1 MSSIFDNANLNVTR
15 HSFAPKSDTV
25 RNIDIMS
32 DTMLANQ
39 ALRNIQAKDQQIIQE
54 ANERVELE
62 RQNAQDRINAC
73 YTREL
78 TESQFVNAIDTY
90 QKTCKEYCFKTIL
103 TELYAKSLLIDDDFV
118 TEHAN
123 DIKTLI
129 SDYVD
134 SRGGMKLL
142 DESISRTNSNLLKK
156 IKNICIE
163 TASEVSKRKIKE
175 AQETQDVSL
184 LNFTMT
190 EDEHETFEYKKNEI
204 SPDEIASLV
213 KDKVLTVIKDEKNRQ
228 EREDELKT
236 AIEEELKDDEEV
248 VDTQTAKE
256 ALSRIIIGKSV
267 VENTT
272 LFNAIFRNACN
283 EAFIMN
289 NDPDSSSV
297 DNTSDDV
304 NTTEDDVNGYAPMDD
319 ENYDKRE
326 IDMDKIF
333 TEAVSQYTLMEMLNT
348 LKLEDYSYNNIK
360 SLIGNLVKPIQN
372 VK

>member
-1 MSSIFDNANLNVTR
+1 MSSIFDNANVNVTR
-15 HSFAPKSDTV
+15 HSFAPKSDKV
-25 RNIDIMS
+25 RKIDIMS

-39 ALRNIQAKDQQIIQE
+39 ALRNIHAKEQQIIQE
-54 ANERVELE
+54 ANERADLE
-62 RQNAQDRINAC
+62 RENEQDRLNKC
-73 YTREL
+73 YTRML
-78 TESQFVNAIDTY
+78 TESQMINAIDTY
-90 QKTCKEYCFKTIL
+90 QKTCKEYCFKSIL

-118 TEHAN
+118 NEHAN

-142 DESISRTNSNLLKK
+142 DEAISRTDSNLLKK
-156 IKNICIE
+156 IKNICVE

-175 AQETQDVSL
+175 AQDTQDVSI

-190 EDEHETFEYKKNEI
+190 EDEHDKFEYKKTEI
-204 SPDEIASLV
+204 SPDEIAGLV

-236 AIEEELKDDEEV
+236 AIEEELKNDEEV
-248 VDTQTAKE
+248 VDTKTAKE

-289 NDPDSSSV
+289 NDTDSTSV
-297 DNTSDDV
+297 DNTSDDI
-304 NTTEDDVNGYAPMDD
+304 NTTEDDINDYAPMND
-319 ENYDKRE
+319 ENYDKKE

-348 LKLEDYSYNNIK
+348 LKLEEYSHNNIK
-360 SLIGNLVKPIQN
+360 SLIGNLIKPIER
-372 VK
+372 V